1 MISRKNRL
9 SRAVFA
15 VRPSKR
21 VRFEYGLIAFLTTP
35 ESGIA
40 VVVPKKVA
48 GSAVVRNKIRRRIYN
63 ALKGY
68 TSLYK
73 GGVII
78 YPSKDSLRVDF
89 EDLKQGLVNALGSR

>member
-15 VRPSKR
+15 VRPNKR
-21 VRFEYGLIAFLTTP
+21 VRFEYGLVAFMGTS
-35 ESGIA
+35 EDGMA

-63 ALKGY
+63 ALRGH
-68 TSLYK
+68 SPLYK

-78 YPSKDSLRVDF
+78 YPSKDSLSADF
-89 EDLKQGLVNALGSR
+89 DDLKQGLVNALGSR